1 MQEKIDNI
9 TQNIGDKIKETQDTI
24 SDYQKAEQDKTDK
37 TPEKKED
44 EKENRTNVV
53 SEEDGHVAVKSAEN
67 ANTGVAAQKE
77 KE

>member
-9 TQNIGDKIKETQDTI
+9 TQNIRDKIKETQDTI

-44 EKENRTNVV
+44 EKENGTNVV
-53 SEEDGHVAVKSAEN
+53 SEED
-67 ANTGVAAQKE
+67 
-77 KE
+77 